1 MYKLNYI
8 LKELN
13 DYKLPDLKKKG
24 KSLNINKWYKLRKKV
39 LLETIKQELASK
51 KIQKA
56 FRIYKGM
63 YSDLC
68 PISLKYVSYPCWMFK
83 TNTKCVYYNL
93 VDLVQYL
100 TVSGN
105 FRDPMTRVEYS
116 TKDLKSMDTTMANMK
131 MKHKSLVSLK
141 KNPDFYRRKKM
152 REETINTISDQI
164 REIISLMRDK
174 IEDIPRTT
182 QLDMELNLNC
192 VFYPNLKTLFRNLS
206 NRSRR
211 KCKESFEDSTELI
224 LTTRKSNPFSTI
236 FIKQITTFLNRE
248 KRKYFVS

>member
-1 MYKLNYI
+1 MYKLTYI
-8 LKELN
+8 LKELD
-13 DYKLPDLKKKG
+13 DYKLPDLQKKG
-24 KSLNINKWYKLRKKV
+24 KNLKINKWYKLRKKN
-39 LLETIKQELASK
+39 LLEVVKNELACR

-68 PISLKYVSYPCWMFK
+68 PISLKPVNYPCWMFK

-116 TKDLKSMDTTMANMK
+116 NQDLKSMDTTMANMK
-131 MKHKSLVSLK
+131 IKHKTLVSLK

-174 IEDIPRTT
+174 IEDIPRIS

-224 LTTRKSNPFSTI
+224 LTTRESNPFCKI